1 MALWHLDFAGRA
13 IYGELTAPDSATPAL
28 DWTVVGPK

>member
-1 MALWHLDFAGRA
+1 MALWHLDFASRA
-13 IYGELTAPDSATPAL
+13 IYGKLTSPASATPAL